1 MKKLLLL
8 LFLVWPVFVSP
19 AQDARDKKTPKPT
32 PTSPPP
38 VTLEPAILGA
48 DFWQTPASQ
57 FAEAHKDRDKDV
69 GFHWLSDAHDAV
81 ETTRPCVTFLGL
93 SVVQS
98 VVRFQGEKITGV
110 DIQLY
115 NRGDAGELDRPAYE
129 ALVKQAVSALSNATR
144 VPFAPRGRD
153 ASGAV
158 RADGVTWATPQS
170 DYLLEYSATKAP
182 FRAEFVRLQITPSLR
197 AKGMLAASFE
207 ASRKAQQGFQGPSHV
222 TRDPASGDVAIKDVP
237 MVDQGEK
244 GYCVVAACERLF
256 RYYGIKSDAN
266 ELAQLANSSA
276 MYGTSL
282 QAMMDSLKKLTSR
295 LKIHVRNVYEIQF
308 QDLIADYAK
317 EAKKS
322 KEIPLNTD
330 VHTLGE
336 LYAQA
341 KPDVLRAA
349 RARRKGDMDS
359 FQRNV
364 KTRVGEGV
372 PLLWGVILGVLPDGS
387 KTKVPGGHMR
397 LIIGYNEKTNEILY
411 SDTWGLGHELKRM
424 PLLDA
429 WAITTHVDLVE
440 PF

>member
-1 MKKLLLL
+1 MRKLLLL
-8 LFLVWPVFVSP
+8 LFLVWPILASE
-19 AQDARDKKTPKPT
+19 AQEAKKAPKPT
-32 PTSPPP
+32 PTPPPP
-38 VTLEPAILGA
+38 VALDAAFLAPDL
-48 DFWQTPASQ
+48 WQTPASQ
-57 FAEAHKDRDKDV
+57 FVEAHKDADKDAAF
-69 GFHWLSDAHDAV
+69 GWLSQAHDAAQS
-81 ETTRPCVTFLGL
+81 TRKCVTFLGL
-93 SVVQS
+93 PVVQS
-98 VVRFQGEKITGV
+98 VVRFQGEKITSV
-110 DIQLY
+110 DLQLY
-115 NRGDAGELDRPAYE
+115 NRGDAGELDRPSYE
-129 ALVKQAVSALSNATR
+129 DLVKKAVAALSAATHL
-144 VPFAPRGRD
+144 PFAPRGRD

-158 RADGVTWATPQS
+158 RADGVIWAGPQT

-207 ASRKAQQGFQGPSHV
+207 ASRKEQAGFRGPSHV
-222 TRDPASGDVAIKDVP
+222 TRDPAGGDVVIKDVP

-256 RYYGIKSDAN
+256 RYYGIKTDAN

-282 QAMMDSLKKLTSR
+282 QAMMESLKKLTAR
-295 LKIHVRNVYEIQF
+295 LKIHVRTVYEIQF
-308 QDLIADYAK
+308 QDLISDYAK
-317 EAKKS
+317 EAKKT
-322 KEIPLNTD
+322 KDIPLSSD
-330 VHTLGE
+330 VYMLGE

-349 RARRKGDMDS
+349 RARRKGELDS

-372 PLLWGVILGVLPDGS
+372 PLLWGVMLGVLPDGS
-387 KTKVPGGHMR
+387 KAKIPGGHMR
-397 LIIGYNEKTNEILY
+397 LIIGYNDKTGEILY
-411 SDTWGLGHELKRM
+411 SDTWGPGHELKRM

-429 WAITTHVDLVE
+429 WAITTHLDSVE